1 MATNMK
7 ALRDRIAAEGRN
19 LGSGILKIDS
29 LLNHQIY
36 PQLMYEM
43 GEEMARRFA
52 DVKVDRILTAEI
64 SGIAPAL
71 MTGYVLKV
79 PVVYARKT
87 KPITMFGPVFLET
100 APSHTKGGEVNL
112 LVSAEFLLPDQ
123 DVLIIDDFLASG
135 QTLRALVRMVDG
147 ARSRVAGVG
156 VVVEKTFE
164 GGRNFMRS
172 KNYNFPIEALCSITS
187 MDNGKIQFAEDDV

>member
-1 MATNMK
+1 MANMQ
-7 ALRDRIAAEGRN
+7 ALKERIQAEGRN

-29 LLNHQIY
+29 LLNHQLY
-36 PQLMYEM
+36 PDLMMAM
-43 GEEMARRFA
+43 GQEMAARFA
-52 DVKVDRILTAEI
+52 KVKVDRILTAEI

-71 MTGYVLKV
+71 MTGLVLKV
-79 PVVYARKT
+79 PVVYARKL

-112 LVSAEFLLPDQ
+112 LVSAEFLPPDE

-135 QTLRALVRMVDG
+135 QTLRALARMVES
-147 ARSRVAGVG
+147 ARSRVSGVG

-164 GGRNFMRS
+164 GGRNLMRA
-172 KNYNFPIEALCSITS
+172 KGYTMPIEALVTVVS
-187 MDNGKIQFAEDDV
+187 MDDGRIDFSDDE